1 MVACLAGGFF
11 ATEPP
16 GKPFSSLMNNKASKH
31 SPCQAC
37 RTFRRETQPCLDS
50 CGPHSRTLPQTPG
63 WRPTFTPFLPFTLW
77 TTSKDSLFI
86 KVKVQACQHLTN
98 CGKNFLK
105 RVWNFISKPSHRMT
119 IASSS
124 LKSNYNSP
132 FKMEGRRGGH
142 QRMRWLDGITD
153 SMDTSLS

>member
-1 MVACLAGGFF
+1 MDCRQPARLASSVRGILPARILGWAAISFSRGSSRPRDRTHVACLAGGFF

-50 CGPHSRTLPQTPG
+50 CGPHSRTLSQTPG

-86 KVKVQACQHLTN
+86 KVKQGSSMPTFNQLWKKFPKEGMEFYFQA
-98 CGKNFLK
+98 
-105 RVWNFISKPSHRMT
+105 
-119 IASSS
+119 
-124 LKSNYNSP
+124 
-132 FKMEGRRGGH
+132 
-142 QRMRWLDGITD
+142 
-153 SMDTSLS
+153 LSQG